1 MSLRDNLR
9 VLVVDDMSTS
19 RGLITQALEAAGIR
33 NIQVADG
40 ARQAMSIMTTS
51 PVHLVISDYNMPEID
66 GLQLLEAIRRN
77 PATQKTGF
85 IIVSGRIDQGL
96 IQKGQA
102 LGLNNLIAKPFTNQD
117 MLGCVEKVVGRV

>member
-19 RGLITQALEAAGIR
+19 RGLITQSLEAAGIR

-40 ARQAMSIMTTS
+40 ARQAMTILASGPI
-51 PVHLVISDYNMPEID
+51 HLIISDYNMPDVD
-66 GLQLLEAIRRN
+66 GLQFLEAVRRN
-77 PATQKTGF
+77 PATQRIGF
-85 IIVSGRIDQGL
+85 IIVSGRIDQNL

-102 LGLNNLIAKPFTNQD
+102 LGLNNLIGKPFSNQD

>member
-1 MSLRDNLR
+1 MSLRDSLK

-19 RGLITQALEAAGIR
+19 RGLITQSLEAAGIR

-40 ARQAMSIMTTS
+40 ARQAMTIMAAG
-51 PVHLVISDYNMPEID
+51 PIHLVISDYNMPEID

-77 PATQKTGF
+77 PATQRVAF
-85 IIVSGRIDQGL
+85 IIVSGRIDQNL

-102 LGLNNLIAKPFTNQD
+102 LGLNNLIAKPFSNQD